1 MALDA
6 TECPIQKPSDYD
18 IQKIFYSGKAGMHT
32 IKYEIGT
39 ELQTGLFVWIFGGI
53 PGSVHDLS
61 MARISTILDQILP
74 GEFILA
80 DKGYI
85 GEDKFITALK
95 QPKNG
100 EEEQFNSI
108 IYSKRIIV
116 ENSIGRIK
124 FFNFTTREWRHDLEL
139 HALAMK
145 ALIRILNIDIQF
157 RPLRK

>member
-1 MALDA
+1 M
-6 TECPIQKPSDYD
+6 KG
-18 IQKIFYSGKAGMHT
+18 KIYYNVQEVFYSGKAGMHT
-32 IKYEIGT
+32 IKYEIWT

-85 GEDKFITALK
+85 GENHFITPLK
-95 QPKNG
+95 KPTNE
-100 EEEQFNSI
+100 EEEQEYNSF

-124 FFNFTTREWRHDLEL
+124 FFNFSTREWRHDLEL

-145 ALIRILNIDIQF
+145 ALVRILNIDIQF